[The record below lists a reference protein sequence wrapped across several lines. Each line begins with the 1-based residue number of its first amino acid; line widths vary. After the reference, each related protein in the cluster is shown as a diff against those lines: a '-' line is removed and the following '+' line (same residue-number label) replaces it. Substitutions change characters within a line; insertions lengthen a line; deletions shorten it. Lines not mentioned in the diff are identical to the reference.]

1 MFLFYFLF
9 SSYENK
15 LILPPKKRQIVLHAK
30 KDHPDLYCLLAEFR
44 GSASS
49 SLVITIRSMRGF
61 PCSTVAPSLVSGGGS
76 YCSRMVRMEV
86 FLSPRCRPFYQQS

>member
-15 LILPPKKRQIVLHAK
+15 LVLPLKKRQIALNAR

-44 GSASS
+44 SSASS

-61 PCSTVAPSLVSGGGS
+61 PCSTVAPGLVSGISS
-76 YCSRMVRMEV
+76 YCSGKIRMTVR
-86 FLSPRCRPFYQQS
+86 FTSNRS